1 MFTLF
6 PLTDVAGLLRKVEEY
21 GFCAAISLASLLIC
35 CTIGLLLDNFRT
47 NISRRLRASHPWPPR
62 RSRSRTCPPGWR
74 TSSSSRSSPH
84 RADVKMRPAAAA
96 ALISSPC
103 PLDYWGF
110 SVRPRPSPWWPSEAP
125 PTSPCSP
132 SHSHLRTDVAANTS
146 PSGARAASRSERSTM
161 RPWPASRILR
171 DAPPPHVLLSLLIFL
186 SASSNLEHSS
196 RRSRKK
202 IYFGL
207 VYRMQQRVLGTRQP
221 SLLLALLIPPVPLV
235 SSPAALLR
243 W

>member
-1 MFTLF
+1 
-6 PLTDVAGLLRKVEEY
+6 
-21 GFCAAISLASLLIC
+21 
-35 CTIGLLLDNFRT
+35 
-47 NISRRLRASHPWPPR
+47 
-62 RSRSRTCPPGWR
+62 
-74 TSSSSRSSPH
+74 
-84 RADVKMRPAAAA
+84 MRPAAAA

-221 SLLLALLIPPVPLV
+221 SLLLALDPDREREKKKGGQL
-235 SSPAALLR
+235 ARTRDLR
-243 W
+243 HEGGRW